1 MEAKQKRLESVR
13 VLVELLRNENC
24 DNKMRL
30 ETAEYLVNKL
40 LNETIERWSQ
50 NEYGRCYMIRY
61 CECEDNGFSLQPTH
75 DGAFYSIDD
84 YIDIAKAC
92 QLHFYVY
99 VKENMDGILAPTLR
113 IYY

>member
-50 NEYGRCYMIRY
+50 HEYGRCYMIRY

-75 DGAFYSIDD
+75 DGSFYSIDD

-99 VKENMDGILAPTLR
+99 VKENMDGILTPTLR

>member
-40 LNETIERWSQ
+40 LNETIEHWAQ
-50 NEYGRCYMIRY
+50 HEYGKCYMIRY
-61 CECEDNGFSLQPTH
+61 CECEDNGFSLQPTY

-99 VKENMDGILAPTLR
+99 VKENQNGIPTPTLR